1 MTVEHIRK
9 NAAAC
14 RALYGTSEPGEILKN
29 RNVRVKRIS
38 LGGLRGMVCNIGGDY
53 FAFSDVAQ
61 SPSLERVLLAK
72 LLGHTVLHRE
82 ELALGRS
89 FEESYIPRAKSLSEK
104 EVSFFAAELL
114 ITDTTILEL
123 CSYGYTEGQL
133 AAALGGMRELVSY
146 KLFSMRSRG
155 IAVGQDVWRGDFLK
169 RCDIDILQNG

>member
-9 NAAAC
+9 TATAC
-14 RALYGTSEPGEILKN
+14 RALYETSEPGEILKR

-38 LGGLRGMVCNIGGDY
+38 LGGLRGMICNISGNN

-72 LLGHTVLHRE
+72 LLGHTILHRE

-89 FEESYIPRAKSLSEK
+89 FEESYIPRARSLSEK
-104 EVSFFAAELL
+104 KVSFFAAELL

-123 CSYGYTEGQL
+123 CSCGYTEGQL
-133 AAALGGMRELVSY
+133 ASALGGMRELVSY

-155 IAVGQDVWRGDFLK
+155 IAIGQDVWRGDFLK
-169 RCDIDILQNG
+169 RCDIDIWHNG